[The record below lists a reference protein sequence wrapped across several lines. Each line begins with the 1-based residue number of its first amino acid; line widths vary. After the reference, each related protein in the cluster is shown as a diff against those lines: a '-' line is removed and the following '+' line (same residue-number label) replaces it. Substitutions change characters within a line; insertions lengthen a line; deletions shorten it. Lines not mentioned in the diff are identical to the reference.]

1 MTEKL
6 VRRGVSVHTEYS
18 VDYLSRVFV
27 EAVGLRDVVTLR
39 IDTTVHDARTWFAGG
54 GAKAGHQ
61 GFPIVDTDGLL
72 VGVLTRRDIL
82 SATAAPERRLGDLI
96 HRPPVVVFDDSTLRD
111 AADQMVL
118 EEVGRVPVVR
128 RDAPRRVIG
137 ILSRS
142 DLLAAHAPRLKE
154 AREARRTRLSI
165 FRATG

>member
-1 MTEKL
+1 
-6 VRRGVSVHTEYS
+6 VSVHTEYS

-39 IDTTVHDARTWFAGG
+39 VDMTVHDARTWFAGG

-61 GFPIVDTDGLL
+61 GFPIVDADGLL
-72 VGVLTRRDIL
+72 TGVLTRRDIL
-82 SATAAPERRLGDLI
+82 SATAAPEWRLGELI